1 MRTSGRLIFLAC
13 LLVLPPIEILGKG
26 VGVPDVLPFDRYG
39 RIDWAEEK
47 VRLDKFAVQLKN
59 KPDAIGYIYVQ
70 VAQIS
75 CWGEAL
81 SHAIGR
87 TRYLVQV
94 QHLPWNRVAWR
105 DLGYGESFE
114 VSLWLF
120 PAGQPPQ
127 YVPEYKPET
136 GITFI
141 EDCEMM
147 MRRERPQKHRP
158 SNGAANNGLQ
168 RTRR

>member
-1 MRTSGRLIFLAC
+1 MRACAHLLFLAC
-13 LLVLPPIEILGKG
+13 LLFPPFHAVSGKG
-26 VGVPDVLPFDRYG
+26 VLAPEVVPFDRYG
-39 RIDWAEEK
+39 RIDWDDEK
-47 VRLDKFAVQLKN
+47 PRLDKFASELKN
-59 KPDAIGYIYVQ
+59 KPESIAYIYVQ

-75 CWGEAL
+75 CWGEGL

-87 TRYLVQV
+87 TRYLIQT
-94 QHLPWNRVAWR
+94 HNLPWNRVAWR
-105 DLGYGESFE
+105 NLGYGDSFE

-120 PAGQPPQ
+120 PAGQPPL

-136 GITFI
+136 SSTFI

-147 MRRERPQKHRP
+147 TRSRPLKPRT
-158 SNGAANNGLQ
+158 SRGAANKGLQ